1 MQVELDSGPTRLN
14 EAGGGLG
21 WRRTSSDD
29 GEEER
34 LSRDP
39 EAVSGELGVARD

>member
-14 EAGGGLG
+14 GAGGGLG

-29 GEEER
+29 GEEGR